1 MVQKPALCLVLT
13 NDTTPDTAIYPDETT
28 WLELRLDLFT
38 RQPSPIVDIAKH
50 PWLKKLLCNYS
61 KIIVTYRS
69 VSTDSSTLQ
78 FAEQCYR
85 NCLLSASI
93 PFVDIDYQEPF
104 TPKLLTDFG
113 SQHNRIILSKHFY
126 TYNGD
131 LELIRNTIRKLQQH
145 QPYLC
150 KVAVL
155 CHNAQDAVQLLTL
168 YEEFDHL
175 LLFAMG
181 EIGSFT
187 RIAAPLLGAPYTYAA
202 YSSDAVAPGML
213 PAHLMHQIY
222 APEDAK

>member
-50 PWLKKLLCNYS
+50 PWLKTLLCNYS
-61 KIIVTYRS
+61 KIIITYRS
-69 VSTDSSTLQ
+69 LSNNSNSILL
-78 FAEQCYR
+78 AEQCYR
-85 NCLLSASI
+85 NCLSSDTI
-93 PFVDIDYQEPF
+93 PFVDIDYHELF
-104 TPKLLTDFG
+104 TAKLLAEFAPE
-113 SQHNRIILSKHFY
+113 HNRIILSEHFY
-126 TYNGD
+126 SYNGD

-155 CHNAQDAVQLLTL
+155 CHDAHEAVQLLTL

-187 RIAAPLLGAPYTYAA
+187 RIAAPLLGAPYTYTS
-202 YSSDAVAPGML
+202 YTSDAVAPGML
-213 PAHLMHQIY
+213 PAHLMQQIY
-222 APEDAK
+222 TQNEE